1 MNPLSFFVSL
11 VMLNLIV
18 VISELL
24 EKKGR
29 YMPEAHILLVEDDA
43 IQRRQ
48 IVRVLKA
55 EGYQVSESSTGED
68 AIRQLHEEK
77 ITLVLTDKLM
87 PDLDGLELVSHIRE
101 HYSNVPVIIM
111 TGDPI
116 EKMEPQPDALLT
128 KPFSGRDLK
137 AVIRSLL
144 AKV

>member
-1 MNPLSFFVSL
+1 
-11 VMLNLIV
+11 MLNLIV

>member
-1 MNPLSFFVSL
+1 
-11 VMLNLIV
+11 
-18 VISELL
+18 
-24 EKKGR
+24 
-29 YMPEAHILLVEDDA
+29 MPKALILLVEDDA

-68 AIRQLHEEK
+68 AIRHLHEEE
-77 ITLVLTDKLM
+77 IALVLTDKLI
-87 PDLDGLELVSHIRE
+87 PDLDGMELLQHIRE
-101 HYSNVPVIIM
+101 HYPNVPVVIM

-116 EKMEPQPDALLT
+116 ETIELQPDALLT

-137 AVIRSLL
+137 SVIRSLL

>member
-1 MNPLSFFVSL
+1 
-11 VMLNLIV
+11 
-18 VISELL
+18 
-24 EKKGR
+24 
-29 YMPEAHILLVEDDA
+29 MPEANILLVEDDA

-55 EGYQVSESSTGED
+55 EGYEVIESSTGKE
-68 AIRQLHEEK
+68 AIHSLREGK
-77 ITLVLTDKLM
+77 ITLVLTDKLI
-87 PDLDGLELVSHIRE
+87 PDLDGLELLRNIRE
-101 HYSNVPVIIM
+101 NYPNVPVVIM

-137 AVIRSLL
+137 DVIRSLL

>member
-1 MNPLSFFVSL
+1 
-11 VMLNLIV
+11 MLNLTV

-24 EKKGR
+24 EKKGK

-48 IVRVLKA
+48 IVRVLNA

-68 AIRQLHEEK
+68 AIRQLREEK

-101 HYSNVPVIIM
+101 HYPNVPVIIM

-116 EKMEPQPDALLT
+116 EKMGPEPDALLT